1 MIQNLI
7 ENIKKKDA
15 PIVVG
20 LDPMLSYIPDF
31 ILDEAFA
38 AYDHCAEID
47 PNYEYGHIGK
57 GIYLYNHAVDI
68 QEKASNEMDDNKY
81 MALVEEYDKTLKA
94 SVVAFEQAYEVTKD
108 NEIKITVAEYIK
120 NACFRFRTDPEYQ
133 AKYEKYEAVVA
144 SGK

>member
-1 MIQNLI
+1 
-7 ENIKKKDA
+7 
-15 PIVVG
+15 
-20 LDPMLSYIPDF
+20 
-31 ILDEAFA
+31 
-38 AYDHCAEID
+38 
-47 PNYEYGHIGK
+47 
-57 GIYLYNHAVDI
+57 
-68 QEKASNEMDDNKY
+68 MDDNKY

-94 SVVAFEQAYEVTKD
+94 SVVAFEQAYEVTKE

>member
-1 MIQNLI
+1 MIQDMQR
-7 ENIKKKDA
+7 E
-15 PIVVG
+15 
-20 LDPMLSYIPDF
+20 LDDNYAKFGED
-31 ILDEAFA
+31 DKAFA

>member
-1 MIQNLI
+1 MV
-7 ENIKKKDA
+7 A
-15 PIVVG
+15 R
-20 LDPMLSYIPDF
+20 F
-31 ILDEAFA
+31 AFA
-38 AYDHCAEID
+38 CWKLDIFLMAE
-47 PNYEYGHIGK
+47 PIGRANS
-57 GIYLYNHAVDI
+57 LTTDMTLHMVAENRNHARVSEPLPVDRDLADFSI
-68 QEKASNEMDDNKY
+68 A
-81 MALVEEYDKTLKA
+81 TCTPFWA